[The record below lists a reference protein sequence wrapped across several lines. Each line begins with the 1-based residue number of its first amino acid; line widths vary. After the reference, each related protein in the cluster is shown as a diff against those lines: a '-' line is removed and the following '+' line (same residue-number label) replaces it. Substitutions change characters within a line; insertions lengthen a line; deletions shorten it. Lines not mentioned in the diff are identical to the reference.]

1 MINALSIDVE
11 EHFQAR
17 VMESVVPFQEWPKQ
31 ESRLRQ
37 NVHRLLDLF
46 QKFQARATFFILGWN
61 AERYPDLVEEIRKE
75 GHEIACHGYRHM
87 DIYRQSPE
95 EFRADLERGRRILEQ
110 ITHLPIRGYRA
121 PTFSIRQDTLW
132 ALDIL
137 IEQGF
142 RYDSS
147 IFPIFHDRYGI
158 PDSPRFPYRIRTPK
172 NKSIREFP
180 LSTVSFLGQNFPVA
194 GGGYFRLLPYA
205 LIAKALLRLNRR
217 EMRPAVIYLH
227 PWELDP
233 GQPRLP
239 IGPLNQLRHYLNLE
253 ATEKKLIHL
262 LKDFRF
268 APLGEILDREERKV
282 SLPLVQINEEHHR
295 GILEGLKF

>member
-1 MINALSIDVE
+1 MINALSIDME
-11 EHFQAR
+11 EYFQAK
-17 VMESVVPFQEWPKQ
+17 VMESVIQFQEWSKQ
-31 ESRLRQ
+31 ESRLRS
-37 NVHRLLDLF
+37 NVHRLLNIF
-46 QKFQARATFFILGWN
+46 QKFRIRATFFILGWN
-61 AERYPDLVEEIRKE
+61 AERYPELVEEIHRE
-75 GHEIACHGYRHM
+75 GHEIACHGYKHM
-87 DIYRQSPE
+87 DIYRQTPE
-95 EFRADLERGRRILEQ
+95 EFRADIERSRRALEQ
-110 ITHLPIRGYRA
+110 ITHLAIRGYRA

-180 LSTVSFLGQNFPVA
+180 LSTVSLLGQNFPIA
-194 GGGYFRLLPYA
+194 GGGYFRLLPYS
-205 LIAKALLRLNRR
+205 LIYRALLQVNHTER
-217 EMRPAVIYLH
+217 RPAVIYLH

-239 IGPLNQLRHYLNLE
+239 IGPVNQFRHYLNLHT
-253 ATEKKLIHL
+253 TEKKLIRL
-262 LKDFRF
+262 LQDFHF
-268 APLGEILDREERKV
+268 APLGEILAREERKV
-282 SLPLVQINEEHHR
+282 SLPLVQICEEPR
-295 GILEGLKF
+295 EVLEGWKSS